1 MSTTSASVS
10 AISNSN
16 SQYHDNGNMNKPP
29 KFDRDDYSSWKGRM
43 LLFLGAVNDNIT
55 EVIMK
60 TGPFIP
66 MSAAATEG
74 GAQVPKQRIQNG
86 PMKKNFL

>member
-29 KFDRDDYSSWKGRM
+29 KFDRDDFSSWKGRM

-60 TGPFIP
+60 
-66 MSAAATEG
+66 AEL
-74 GAQVPKQRIQNG
+74 KYQNNVFSG
-86 PMKKNFL
+86 LMKKNFL